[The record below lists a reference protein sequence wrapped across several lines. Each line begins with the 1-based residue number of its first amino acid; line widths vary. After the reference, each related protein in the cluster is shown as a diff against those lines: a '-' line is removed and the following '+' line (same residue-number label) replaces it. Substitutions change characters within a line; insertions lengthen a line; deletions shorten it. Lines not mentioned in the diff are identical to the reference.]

1 MENRYITVQ
10 YKMYAPMG
18 EEKRVELIEQTRDD
32 MPFMFISGMGRV
44 LEVLEQKLVPLQAG
58 EQFKIVLSEDE
69 AYGPY
74 IPEGVQEVPVEAFFI
89 EGKLDTN
96 HVYEGAVVPMMN
108 DTGEQFN
115 ATIAKINEKSI
126 IVDLNHPLAG
136 KQLTFEG
143 AVVENRL
150 ATNEEIQQY
159 LKPRGCGGCGSCGG
173 GSCGDGGCGDGGC
186 GGCGGGCD

>member
-1 MENRYITVQ
+1 
-10 YKMYAPMG
+10 
-18 EEKRVELIEQTRDD
+18 
-32 MPFMFISGMGRV
+32 
-44 LEVLEQKLVPLQAG
+44 
-58 EQFKIVLSEDE
+58 
-69 AYGPY
+69 
-74 IPEGVQEVPVEAFFI
+74 
-89 EGKLDTN
+89 
-96 HVYEGAVVPMMN
+96 MMN

-159 LKPRGCGGCGSCGG
+159 LKPRGCGSCGGCGG
-173 GSCGDGGCGDGGC
+173 GSCGDGGC